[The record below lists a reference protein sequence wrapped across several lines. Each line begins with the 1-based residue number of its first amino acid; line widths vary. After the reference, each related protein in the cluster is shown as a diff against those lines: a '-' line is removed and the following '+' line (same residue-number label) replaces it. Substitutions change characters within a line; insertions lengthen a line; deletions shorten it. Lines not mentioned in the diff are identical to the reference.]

1 MPAGPQIGER
11 ALDCATTSMRSLL
24 FCIVVLAAA
33 ATAAC
38 AVTGDPIPAIDVSA
52 SLPVVP
58 TISERVNGRNDG
70 TTFEPC
76 TAYRAEELIPLGIA
90 PSSIS
95 DAAFSDSPNF
105 RGCDWLSP
113 DRITFIS
120 QILGDEKS
128 LDNYKR
134 KHSYRKWQPDREVN
148 GRSIATATDSNDGCI
163 AAFMSME
170 AIVVSGIRT
179 STAGRPSPGLK
190 QECDK
195 AFAFASLATSKAP

>member
-11 ALDCATTSMRSLL
+11 TLDCAPQPMKPVR
-24 FCIVVLAAA
+24 FCIVLAAA

-38 AVTGDPIPAIDVSA
+38 AVAGDPIPAIDVST

-95 DAAFSDSPNF
+95 DAAFSDSPNY
-105 RGCDWLSP
+105 RGCGWDSP
-113 DRITFIS
+113 DRTLKFS
-120 QILGDEKS
+120 QVVGDEKT
-128 LDNYKR
+128 LDNYKK
-134 KHSYRKWQPDREVN
+134 KHSNRSWQPDRSVN
-148 GRSIATATDSNDGCI
+148 GRTIAVAPDSNDGCI
-163 AAFMSME
+163 AVFMSSE
-170 AIVVSGIRT
+170 AIVGTVVGVT
-179 STAGRPSPGLK
+179 SARPPSPGL
-190 QECDK
+190 QEECDK
-195 AFAFASLATSKAP
+195 AFAFASLAASKAP

>member
-1 MPAGPQIGER
+1 
-11 ALDCATTSMRSLL
+11 MRSVR

-38 AVTGDPIPAIDVSA
+38 AVAGDPIPAIDVSA

-95 DAAFSDSPNF
+95 DAGFSESPNF
-105 RGCDWLSP
+105 RGCDWYSP
-113 DRITFIS
+113 DRKTTFG
-120 QILGDEKS
+120 QILGDETS
-128 LDNYKR
+128 LSSYKQ
-134 KHSYRKWQPDREVN
+134 KHSYRAWQPERTVN
-148 GRSIATATDSNDGCI
+148 GRQVAIAPDTAMDVLPPSCQ
-163 AAFMSME
+163 
-170 AIVVSGIRT
+170 R
-179 STAGRPSPGLK
+179 GRS
-190 QECDK
+190 
-195 AFAFASLATSKAP
+195 